1 MCLSGG
7 SLTYDK
13 GLASAIFSAYLDT
26 IFTFQSFMQL
36 TFLGTGGYH
45 PNERRH
51 TASLLLPDIGIALDA
66 GTGFFRVQERL
77 KTDTLDVFLTHA
89 HLDHVCGLTFFLVP
103 VLRGDVSQVRVHGTK
118 KTLAAVRTH
127 LFAEALFPVEPPF
140 EWCELPATSEIEI
153 SHGGKLTW
161 IGLEHPGGSVGYRID
176 WPDRSLAYITDT
188 TAPGNYLAFIRNV
201 DVLIHEC
208 YFPDDMQDW
217 AQKTGHSS
225 ATAVAKVAQAAGAKR
240 LYLVHT
246 DPQHPEDDPI
256 ELDSIRRIFPAT
268 ELAEDLQHIEI

>member
-1 MCLSGG
+1 MR
-7 SLTYDK
+7 
-13 GLASAIFSAYLDT
+13 
-26 IFTFQSFMQL
+26 L

-51 TASLLLPDIGIALDA
+51 TASLLLPELGIALDA
-66 GTGFFRVQERL
+66 GSGFFRVQERL

-103 VLRGDVSQVRVHGTK
+103 VLRGDVAAVRVHGTK
-118 KTLAAVRTH
+118 QTLAAVREH
-127 LFAEALFPVEPPF
+127 LFAESLFPVEPPY
-140 EWCELPATSEIEI
+140 EWKELSPECSIDVAN
-153 SHGGKLTW
+153 GGKLTW

-176 WPDRSLAYITDT
+176 WPDSSVAYITDT
-188 TAPGNYLAFIRNV
+188 TAPGNYLAFIRDV

-217 AQKTGHSS
+217 AEKTGHSS
-225 ATAVAKVAQAAGAKR
+225 ATAVAEIAKAANAGR

-246 DPQHPEDDPI
+246 DPQRPEDDPI
-256 ELDSIRRIFPAT
+256 GLDGIRQIFAKT
-268 ELAEDLQHIEI
+268 ELADDLQEIEI